1 MAGYCS
7 PSVNCIWCVNVC
19 NVGKKHKRISISSQ
33 NICSQLNGKL
43 SPFYQYVYTL
53 TVMNT
58 SYQQL
63 FSPFQEPELVSNL
76 ACIKK
81 QGAGCI
87 WDWPYPLT
95 NVSNVIRDA
104 SNISREIN
112 TFRRD
117 SSTHNPS
124 NVLLYC
130 TEQFKEAKIF
140 LKSSFDYS
148 TKLYSKEEAILINSQ
163 SLS

>member
-1 MAGYCS
+1 MSNFAG
-7 PSVNCIWCVNVC
+7 
-19 NVGKKHKRISISSQ
+19 
-33 NICSQLNGKL
+33 
-43 SPFYQYVYTL
+43 
-53 TVMNT
+53 
-58 SYQQL
+58 
-63 FSPFQEPELVSNL
+63 
-76 ACIKK
+76 IKK

-104 SNISREIN
+104 MRVIFQGKSILSGE
-112 TFRRD
+112 
-117 SSTHNPS
+117 SSAHNGN

-130 TEQFKEAKIF
+130 TEQFQEAKIL

>member
-1 MAGYCS
+1 M
-7 PSVNCIWCVNVC
+7 
-19 NVGKKHKRISISSQ
+19 
-33 NICSQLNGKL
+33 
-43 SPFYQYVYTL
+43 
-53 TVMNT
+53 
-58 SYQQL
+58 
-63 FSPFQEPELVSNL
+63 SNF

-104 SNISREIN
+104 MRVIFQGKN
-112 TFRRD
+112 TFWRD
-117 SSTHNPS
+117 SSTHNAS

-148 TKLYSKEEAILINSQ
+148 TKLYLKEEAHFCLQTSITMTTEPKPINALQ
-163 SLS
+163 SYLKTLQ